1 MPRPRTTT
9 VRDLRKSN
17 RSRALWEVFLN
28 GPLTRQEVGTVAG
41 LSPATVSNLVA
52 ALVAEGVVAEVGLED
67 SNGGRPRGLLQVNP
81 GYGYVIGVDVG
92 ETEFLVELFDFAL
105 QPLARHTSV
114 TDMTVLDPDD
124 AVQHI
129 VAGVEAVIA
138 EAGVARSAILGVGV
152 GVPGLVEHHAD
163 AVVHGQSVGWHAVPL
178 EQMLRERTGLPIL
191 VDNGA
196 KTLGQAE
203 RWFGAARSTG
213 NAVIVLLGIGV
224 GMCIISNGEV
234 YRGATSSA
242 GEWGHTTVVV
252 GGRACRCGAQG
263 CLEAYVGA
271 GAIVARYEQLKR
283 RRPAR
288 GPGELEAGIADII
301 AAAGQDRV
309 ADQVL
314 GETVTYL
321 GAGLAD
327 LVNLFNPE
335 RIVVGGWL
343 GRTLSDALLP
353 QIRAAAER
361 QALRLPFSRVEIV
374 KAELGPDAVALGGAT
389 LPIAQLLSA
398 GAMSA
403 ADPDARPRP
412 RPAVSPG

>member
-114 TDMTVLDPDD
+114 TDMSVLDPDD
-124 AVQHI
+124 AVSHI
-129 VAGVEAVIA
+129 VEGVEAVIA
-138 EAGVARSAILGVGV
+138 EAGVGRAAILGVGV

-178 EQMLRERTGLPIL
+178 EQMLRARTRLPIL

-242 GEWGHTTVVV
+242 GEWGHTTVIA
-252 GGRACRCGAQG
+252 GGRTCRCGAQG

-283 RRPAR
+283 RRAAS
-288 GPGELEAGIADII
+288 GPGELEAGIAEII
-301 AAAGQDRV
+301 AAAGQDRI

-353 QIRAAAER
+353 RIREAAER
-361 QALRLPFSRVEIV
+361 QALQLPFSRVEIV

-398 GAMSA
+398 GAMSP
-403 ADPDARPRP
+403 ADPDTRPRL